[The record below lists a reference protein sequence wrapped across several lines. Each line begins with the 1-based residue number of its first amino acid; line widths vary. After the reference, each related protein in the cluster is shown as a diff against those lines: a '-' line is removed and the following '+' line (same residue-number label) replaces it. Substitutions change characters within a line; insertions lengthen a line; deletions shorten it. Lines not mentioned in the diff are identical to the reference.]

1 MNKIYLAL
9 LFICF
14 TVSAQTELMLPSF
27 KPDTLLKYDTL
38 VEKPTPLAAKHI
50 QRMEL
55 NEEIT
60 KRRLDS
66 LNEFTPLELVYNQNV
81 KQHIQYY
88 LFQRREQVSKLLALS
103 TYYFPI
109 FEEYLDK
116 NQLPH
121 ELKYIP
127 IIESSLNPNARSYAG
142 AVGLWQFMYATG
154 KEYGLRINNYLDE
167 RKDVYKSSQAAC
179 EYLKKAYQ
187 VFNNWELAIASYNAG
202 RGNITK
208 GIRRSGGK
216 LNFWLIRPFLPN
228 QTKNYI
234 PSLIAAIYV
243 MNFATEYGISPD
255 PNYEMNTHEIDSV
268 FLKKAINIEHLA
280 TILEIDTGLL
290 KKLNPTYRT
299 KLIPSLDGEKFP
311 IILPNYKVGFFI
323 INEDSIYKRVAS
335 MELAEGQTY
344 PLFSDIEK
352 IRYTIKKGDYLGKI
366 AKKYNCKIQD
376 IMLWNDLKT
385 ETIRAGKVIS
395 IYRTVK

>member
-9 LFICF
+9 LSICF
-14 TVSAQTELMLPSF
+14 TVSAQTELILPSF
-27 KPDTLLKYDTL
+27 KTDTLLKYDTL
-38 VEKPTPLAAKHI
+38 VEKPTPLAAKHLQI
-50 QRMEL
+50 MEL

-385 ETIRAGKVIS
+385 ETIRVGKVIS

>member
-1 MNKIYLAL
+1 
-9 LFICF
+9 
-14 TVSAQTELMLPSF
+14 
-27 KPDTLLKYDTL
+27 
-38 VEKPTPLAAKHI
+38 
-50 QRMEL
+50 
-55 NEEIT
+55 
-60 KRRLDS
+60 
-66 LNEFTPLELVYNQNV
+66 
-81 KQHIQYY
+81 
-88 LFQRREQVSKLLALS
+88 
-103 TYYFPI
+103 
-109 FEEYLDK
+109 
-116 NQLPH
+116 
-121 ELKYIP
+121 
-127 IIESSLNPNARSYAG
+127 
-142 AVGLWQFMYATG
+142 
-154 KEYGLRINNYLDE
+154 
-167 RKDVYKSSQAAC
+167 
-179 EYLKKAYQ
+179 
-187 VFNNWELAIASYNAG
+187 
-202 RGNITK
+202 
-208 GIRRSGGK
+208 
-216 LNFWLIRPFLPN
+216 
-228 QTKNYI
+228 
-234 PSLIAAIYV
+234 
-243 MNFATEYGISPD
+243 
-255 PNYEMNTHEIDSV
+255 MNTHEIDSV